1 MAGILAAA
9 IIVLSQSLYLTQ
21 EKTEK
26 VKTEEKKT
34 EKSDV
39 AFISAPADAVSQTN
53 TIQLY
58 KQVPS
63 LDKKITVEENHQSK
77 LVIQP
82 RVFVRYFNI
91 LFRAIISPNAP

>member
-9 IIVLSQSLYLTQ
+9 VIVLSQSLYLTK

-26 VKTEEKKT
+26 IKTEQKT
-34 EKSDV
+34 EKQGK

-53 TIQLY
+53 TIQLD
-58 KQVPS
+58 KQVPA
-63 LDKKITVEENHQSK
+63 LDQKVTVEENHLRK
-77 LVIQP
+77 RVLKP
-82 RVFVRYFNI
+82 EVFVRYFKV